1 MRGARSLFSLTH
13 LVTDTCLPGSV
24 DTSVN
29 IFGFRSSIP
38 LGVAPTAMQCL
49 AHSDGELGT
58 AGACRKANV
67 AMGLSSF
74 ATKTLEEVA
83 QASGHIPNV
92 LQLYLFEEKEHS
104 IKLIQRAK
112 KAGFKAV
119 FLTVDTPFLGRRN
132 LEIRNQFKLP
142 AHFKIANFAEDDPMQ
157 PETEGNTP
165 KRPQL
170 ERKKSEA
177 GYLDDDGKRVAPTGP
192 SESPKAMVVFVMHPY
207 TDVQQSLSTL
217 MHQTQHYLG
226 SVISTG
232 SRKSAAM
239 ICRCG

>member
-1 MRGARSLFSLTH
+1 MLKLDSCKSICAYM
-13 LVTDTCLPGSV
+13 VIA

-29 IFGFRSSIP
+29 IFGFKNSIP

-58 AGACRKANV
+58 AGACKKANV

-83 QASGHIPNV
+83 EASGDIPNI

-104 IKLIQRAK
+104 RKLIQRAK
-112 KAGFKAV
+112 KAGYKAV

-142 AHFKIANFAEDDPMQ
+142 AHFKIANFADDDAMQPGNEDD
-157 PETEGNTP
+157 GP

-170 ERKKSEA
+170 ERKNSEG
-177 GYLDDDGKRVAPTGP
+177 GYLDDRGKRVAPKGQSKP
-192 SESPKAMVVFVMHPY
+192 CSFAIVCLQS
-207 TDVQQSLSTL
+207 TDLRQ
-217 MHQTQHYLG
+217 
-226 SVISTG
+226 
-232 SRKSAAM
+232 
-239 ICRCG
+239 